1 MPKHQP
7 AGGEHGAARTAR
19 PAPRIVPTQ
28 KRSRERMERIL
39 NAAVE
44 LISEAG
50 SDAMKMSALA
60 ERSGISIGSLYQYFP
75 DKSAILGAL
84 AERYHAESR
93 ACIAEKLDPVDTP
106 AAFEDAFDG
115 LIEIYY
121 QLFLEDPAI
130 RDVWSGTQ
138 ADKALADVDLLNCW
152 ENGDLLAD
160 TLARIGKREADPEL
174 RASAFTVMSLGE
186 AAMRLAIAGSADEGR
201 RVVDAYKRMALCE
214 LKRALGDI
222 DSENV

>member
-1 MPKHQP
+1 MAKHQSGRADVDAKP
-7 AGGEHGAARTAR
+7 AR

-50 SDAMKMSALA
+50 SDAMKMSTLA
-60 ERSGISIGSLYQYFP
+60 DRSGISIGSLYQYFP
-75 DKSAILGAL
+75 EKSAILGAL
-84 AERYHAESR
+84 AERYHEGSRTCITDKLEPVRTRAE
-93 ACIAEKLDPVDTP
+93 
-106 AAFEDAFDG
+106 FEAAFDG

-138 ADKALADVDLLNCW
+138 ADKALADVDLLNCR
-152 ENGDLLAD
+152 ENGACLAAA
-160 TLARIGKREADPEL
+160 LARIDGREVDADLE
-174 RASAFTVMSLGE
+174 ASAFTVMSLGE
-186 AAMRLAIAGSADEGR
+186 AAMRLAISVSPDEGR
-201 RVVDAYKRMALCE
+201 RVVDAYKRMALGE
-214 LKRALGDI
+214 LKRALGDSDRRI
-222 DSENV
+222 G